1 MADSTITRMP
11 EWAAEN
17 VANFQAKSPYVPV
30 VIDGAN
36 KKYNLS
42 NLILLLRPYIQSQI
56 QDVLAEMDIQSGQGS
71 QQGGSQQGGSQQ
83 DGQSSSSLESR
94 VQELEAFRIYL
105 TNQNNWPINYITV
118 IDGQGNS
125 YSQAFPSG
133 PGNLGV
139 LPGQFQITT
148 TSIDL
153 PDFFVTTTIATD
165 GIRRSQDNKIII
177 DVDVTVSNMLQ
188 DILLRAANN
197 EEIGNIRVDVKITLS
212 DGTILEAYS
221 ATDYATR
228 FSTSQSQ
235 SQNYRKSPTSDVAV
249 SQDLIITRVEATTK
263 IRNIRVGDTAIYT
276 YNNQNGN
283 WSATSGTVR
292 FTQSGS

>member
-42 NLILLLRPYIQSQI
+42 NLILLLRPYIKSQI
-56 QDVLAEMDIQSGQGS
+56 QDILAEMDIQSGQGS
-71 QQGGSQQGGSQQ
+71 QQEGSQQGG
-83 DGQSSSSLESR
+83 QSSSALESR
-94 VQELEAFRIYL
+94 VQDLEAFRAYL
-105 TNQNNWPINYITV
+105 ANQNNWPVNYITV
-118 IDGQGNS
+118 VDGQGNS
-125 YSQAFPSG
+125 YSQAFLSG

-139 LPGQFQITT
+139 PQGQFQITT